1 MGILDNAKDLAGL
14 KDKAEALLDEHGDK
28 LPEGVKDKVDGVK
41 DKGPLW
47 LLGTPSRLVTLSSTQ
62 VWPLQQ
68 VVYAGGALVVCTTP
82 SAAAEKTCRP
92 IAAGKSPLKK

>member
-41 DKGPLW
+41 DKLTGLIP
-47 LLGTPSRLVTLSSTQ
+47 GQ
-62 VWPLQQ
+62 D
-68 VVYAGGALVVCTTP
+68 
-82 SAAAEKTCRP
+82 
-92 IAAGKSPLKK
+92 